1 MTTKYD
7 AARLQPALIAV
18 ALVATVLAALVLLA
32 AGRIGSQ
39 QAEVREHAAAL
50 AALSQNIP
58 LQAGAAVR
66 GSAPAFEALA
76 ESRAQL
82 EQVLARIDS
91 GGGASALG
99 SEPGWPV
106 FLEQA
111 QAVLDGQSAALD
123 AQRVH
128 PRKVRRFEHW
138 PDIRAA

>member
-39 QAEVREHAAAL
+39 QATVREHAAAL
-50 AALSQNIP
+50 ASLSQNIP

-66 GSAPAFEALA
+66 GSAPAFDSLA

-82 EQVLARIDS
+82 EQTLAGIA
-91 GGGASALG
+91 ASRGSSTLG
-99 SEPGWPV
+99 TGPGWPV

-111 QAVLDGQSAALD
+111 QAVLDGRQAALD
-123 AQRVH
+123 AQR
-128 PRKVRRFEHW
+128 
-138 PDIRAA
+138 AS

>member
-18 ALVATVLAALVLLA
+18 ALVATVLAALVLLI
-32 AGRIGSQ
+32 AGRLGSQ

-50 AALSQNIP
+50 ASLSQNIP

-66 GSAPAFEALA
+66 GSAPAFDALA

-99 SEPGWPV
+99 TEPGRPWR
-106 FLEQA
+106 LEPLPTATDEQKA
-111 QAVLDGQSAALD
+111 RLSAWIGQ
-123 AQRVH
+123 
-128 PRKVRRFEHW
+128 
-138 PDIRAA
+138 